1 MTFPVGADPC
11 SLIVGGWGGTVVGL
25 SSIDGYDAA
34 NNETARGMEFKDKQ
48 WYAIRVRVTKE
59 SIQCWIDD
67 KRVVDLDLKGRK
79 ISIRPEV
86 ELSKPFG
93 ITSWRTSAALKNI
106 KVRKLDP

>member
-1 MTFPVGADPC
+1 MKLRRPSREFDQRHLDLGFSDQAVVSFQTLEQGHARAPGCQGAR
-11 SLIVGGWGGTVVGL
+11 T
-25 SSIDGYDAA
+25 
-34 NNETARGMEFKDKQ
+34 N
-48 WYAIRVRVTKE
+48 
-59 SIQCWIDD
+59 D